1 MEESPSNTPP
11 KDSPKKKNP
20 AGSQSAKKQ
29 LKDAVSHLEN
39 ISREDISRSMRP
51 WYEDLLQALRF
62 LTRIPVA
69 DDAPADSA
77 NLRRAAR
84 AFPLTGLVV
93 GGAGALVI
101 LFAAP
106 FGIPATVT
114 VMLALATMVMLTGGL
129 HEDGLADSS
138 DALFATTD
146 PDERMKILKD
156 SSSGVF
162 AMLAL
167 IFVILIKWTALI
179 AIMEESPLSA
189 ASAIVAASIVSRVAF
204 LVPVCFM
211 SPIKEDGLGAALGSL
226 NPASLILPLGVGA
239 GALFFV
245 LFGNI
250 IAIAASLIVA
260 AVAAFVIAILAEKKL
275 GGYNGDIAGA
285 TQQISEAVALVSFTI
300 TVI

>member
-1 MEESPSNTPP
+1 MEELPPNTPTS
-11 KDSPKKKNP
+11 KDSPKKKSTV
-20 AGSQSAKKQ
+20 SQSATKQ

-69 DDAPADSA
+69 DDTPANSA
-77 NLRRAAR
+77 SLRRAAR

-114 VMLALATMVMLTGGL
+114 IMLALATMVLLTGGL

-167 IFVILIKWTALI
+167 IFVILIKWTVLT
-179 AIMEESPLSA
+179 AIMEESSLFA
-189 ASAIVAASIVSRVAF
+189 ASAIVAASIVSRIAF

-211 SPIKEDGLGAALGSL
+211 NPIKEDGLGAALGSL

-250 IAIAASLIVA
+250 IAIATSLIAA
-260 AVAAFVIAILAEKKL
+260 AVIAFGISILAEKKL

>member
-1 MEESPSNTPP
+1 MAQSPAKPTS
-11 KDSPKKKNP
+11 KKSDAK
-20 AGSQSAKKQ
+20 QKSAQKQ

-39 ISREDISRSMRP
+39 ISREDISRSVRP

-69 DDAPADSA
+69 EDAPANSA
-77 NLRRAAR
+77 SLRRAAR

-106 FGIPATVT
+106 FGIPSTVT
-114 VMLALATMVMLTGGL
+114 VMLALATMVILTGGL

-179 AIMEESPLSA
+179 AIMEESSFSA
-189 ASAIVAASIVSRVAF
+189 ASAIVAASIVSRIAF

-211 SPIKEDGLGAALGSL
+211 SPVKEDGLGAALGSL

-245 LFGNI
+245 LFDI
-250 IAIAASLIVA
+250 IAIAASLIACAVVA
-260 AVAAFVIAILAEKKL
+260 FGIAILAEKKL

-300 TVI
+300 TII